1 MAQTQTSETI
11 PRPAQGGAAKTE
23 NGAKAGAGKLSG
35 LKAIPKEK
43 IVMSKTG
50 KIYQLMLVQDFL
62 KSTGGDCA
70 VELVR
75 ICIEKK
81 RPVRDEEIGKKLP
94 LKITEIRTIL
104 NRLHYRGIACYQKT
118 KNSKTGWYS
127 YTWEIKAPR
136 IAELILE
143 QQTEQIAKLEKGMEL
158 EGTYEFYSAGEGL
171 AEYPFEIAAQHDFK
185 DPETGK
191 PLVLLDGKKRV
202 RELEEKLRAMKAE
215 VLELQKILE

>member
-1 MAQTQTSETI
+1 MARTRTAAITQG
-11 PRPAQGGAAKTE
+11 PAKGE
-23 NGAKAGAGKLSG
+23 NGMAIAFGKLSG

-43 IVMSKTG
+43 ITMGQSG
-50 KIYQLMLVQDFL
+50 KIYGLMLVQEFL
-62 KSTGGDCA
+62 KSTGGDYA

-75 ICIEKK
+75 ICVEKK

-143 QQTEQIAKLEKGMEL
+143 QQAEQMAKLEKGMEFK
-158 EGTYEFYSAGEGL
+158 GTYEFYSAGKDL
-171 AEYPFEIAAQHDFK
+171 SEYPFEIAAQHDFK

-191 PLVLLDGKKRV
+191 PLLLLDSKKRV
-202 RELEEKLRAMKAE
+202 KELEDKLQIMKAE
-215 VLELQKILE
+215 VNELQKILK

>member
-1 MAQTQTSETI
+1 MA
-11 PRPAQGGAAKTE
+11 RQGGAEQVMTE
-23 NGAKAGAGKLSG
+23 RKLSD
-35 LKAIPKEK
+35 LKGIPKEK
-43 IVMSKTG
+43 IGMGQTG
-50 KIYQLMLVQDFL
+50 KIYGLMLVQDFL
-62 KSTGGDCA
+62 KSTGGDYA

-75 ICIEKK
+75 ICVEKK

-118 KNSKTGWYS
+118 KNNKTGWYS

-143 QQTEQIAKLEKGMEL
+143 QQAEHIAKLEKGMEL
-158 EGTYEFYSAGEGL
+158 EGTYEFYSAGKGL
-171 AEYPFEIAAQHDFK
+171 SEYPFEIAAQHDFK

-191 PLVLLDGKKRV
+191 PLVLLDGKKRM
-202 RELEEKLRAMKAE
+202 RDLEEKLALMKTE
-215 VLELQKILE
+215 VGELQKILE

>member
-1 MAQTQTSETI
+1 MAWLASS
-11 PRPAQGGAAKTE
+11 AQMMADT
-23 NGAKAGAGKLSG
+23 KLSD
-35 LKAIPKEK
+35 LKAIPNGK
-43 IVMSKTG
+43 VTMGQAS
-50 KIYQLMLVQDFL
+50 KIYGLMLVQDFL
-62 KSTGGDCA
+62 KSTGGDYA

-75 ICIEKK
+75 ICVEKK

-118 KNSKTGWYS
+118 KNNKTGWYS

-143 QQTEQIAKLEKGMEL
+143 QQSEQITKLEKGMEL
-158 EGTYEFYSAGEGL
+158 EGTYEFYSAGKGL

-191 PLVLLDGKKRV
+191 PLVLLDGKKRIK
-202 RELEEKLRAMKAE
+202 ELEEKLQIMKTE
-215 VLELQKILE
+215 VGELQKILK

>member
-1 MAQTQTSETI
+1 MVKAGSATQVI
-11 PRPAQGGAAKTE
+11 
-23 NGAKAGAGKLSG
+23 AKAEVVD

-43 IVMSKTG
+43 SSMGQTG
-50 KIYQLMLVQDFL
+50 KIYGLMLVQDFL
-62 KSTGGDCA
+62 KSTGGDYA

-75 ICIEKK
+75 ICVEKK

-118 KNSKTGWYS
+118 KNNKTGWYS

-143 QQTEQIAKLEKGMEL
+143 QQAENITKLEKQVEL
-158 EGTYEFYSAGEGL
+158 AGTYEFYSAGKGL
-171 AEYPFEIAAQHDFK
+171 SEYPF
-185 DPETGK
+185 
-191 PLVLLDGKKRV
+191 
-202 RELEEKLRAMKAE
+202 
-215 VLELQKILE
+215 